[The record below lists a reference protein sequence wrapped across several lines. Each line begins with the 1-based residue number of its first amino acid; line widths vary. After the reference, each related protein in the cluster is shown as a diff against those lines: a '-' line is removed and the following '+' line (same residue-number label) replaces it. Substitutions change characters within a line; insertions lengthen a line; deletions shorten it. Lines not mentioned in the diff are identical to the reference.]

1 MKFSTTHIAGK
12 FLVALVFTSAV
23 WSCNKENAPDCFQ
36 SAGEETTVR
45 RNIDSFE
52 ILELRDYVQIELYDT
67 SEYFVEITAPK
78 NLIADVSTHVHE
90 GRLKIENRNTCNFV
104 RSFKNRIH
112 VRIYAPRFTNVQNFG
127 TGDIKCINAIHDPL
141 FKIEN
146 RNAAG
151 TIDLNLDADTITIA
165 THTGVCDVVVRGNSN
180 ITNLFNQGLGT
191 IDARKLTTTDAFV
204 NNSSINNVYV
214 NSNGYFFAL
223 IAFSGNIFY
232 NGNPNHIDQDI
243 RGDGKLIRIE

>member
-1 MKFSTTHIAGK
+1 MTYRVQKYLF
-12 FLVALVFTSAV
+12 AV
-23 WSCNKENAPDCFQ
+23 VIVLGICSCNKENAPDCFQ
-36 SAGEETTVR
+36 SAGEYATVKTS
-45 RNIDSFE
+45 IEAFDA
-52 ILELRDYVQIELYDT
+52 LELRDYVQIELYDT
-67 SEYFVEITAPK
+67 TEYFVEITAPK
-78 NLIADVSTHVHE
+78 NLIPDISTHVHE
-90 GRLKIENRNTCNFV
+90 GKLKIENRNTCNFV

-112 VRIYAPRFTNVQNFG
+112 VRIYAPRFTNIQNFG
-127 TGDIKCINAIHDPL
+127 TGDIKCINAISDPI

-165 THTGVCDVVVRGNSN
+165 THTGVSDVVVRGNSN

-191 IDARKLTTTDAFV
+191 IDARALTTVDAFV

-214 NSNGYFFAL
+214 NSNGYFFAF

-232 NGNPNHIDQDI
+232 SGNPNHIDQDI
-243 RGDGKLIRIE
+243 RGEGKLIRIE